1 MGAGPSRAH
10 VPGNPVGRLPK
21 EGTAPA
27 RQQSTTAWK
36 GPLIGET
43 FGKSRPR
50 ACPWGLLGSEPEEQ
64 NVPFTKGGAGWGWGW
79 DLFSKWGAMGYIAD
93 TAPMH
98 RVASDKPPA
107 HSSLLSSP
115 VIGAKLPPGSLV
127 VLTSYGGRPDSWVSK
142 SMAGRGQAVG
152 RVLGGEVV
160 HSGHSTP
167 QRVTQGLR
175 VCFSSWGFS

>member
-10 VPGNPVGRLPK
+10 IPGNPVGRLPK

-36 GPLIGET
+36 GPLVGET

-79 DLFSKWGAMGYIAD
+79 DFFSKWGAMGYIAD

-98 RVASDKPPA
+98 RVSSDKPPA
-107 HSSLLSSP
+107 HSSLLPSP

-127 VLTSYGGRPDSWVSK
+127 VLTSYGGRTWNFLYIDVSISKPDS
-142 SMAGRGQAVG
+142 GC
-152 RVLGGEVV
+152 LGPGSTSCSI
-160 HSGHSTP
+160 HSSC
-167 QRVTQGLR
+167 
-175 VCFSSWGFS
+175 CFIPASS